1 MWSFVLTPTVLP
13 VPIALVL
20 PIHNSLDEKISQR
33 TGLSLS
39 SSAPF
44 WNHFFGGLEKISAA

>member
-1 MWSFVLTPTVLP
+1 VWSFVLTPTVLP

-44 WNHFFGGLEKISAA
+44 WNQFFGGLEKISAA